1 MTYSPKRWTVNKLR
15 DCPGWHWRGL
25 ETKILN
31 HLIKGGNDHTVT
43 LVNLPPRKSLPYI
56 RHKKTHEWS
65 FVVQGSLE
73 AVLDGKRVK
82 LKKFDFL
89 YLPPNV
95 WHSFTAGSKGVT
107 ALSVYSPPLKWNN
120 VDVNFKGLKGPV
132 SLKIRGLK

>member
-1 MTYSPKRWTVNKLR
+1 MAIPLKRWTVNKLR
-15 DCPGWHWRGL
+15 ECPGWQWRGL

-31 HLIKGGNDHTVT
+31 HLVKGGKEQTVT
-43 LVNLPPRKSLPYI
+43 LVSLPPKKSLPYI
-56 RHKKTHEWS
+56 QHKKTHEWS
-65 FVVQGSLE
+65 LVVQGSLE
-73 AVLDGKRVK
+73 AVLDGKKVK

-132 SLKIRGLK
+132 SLKIRGMK